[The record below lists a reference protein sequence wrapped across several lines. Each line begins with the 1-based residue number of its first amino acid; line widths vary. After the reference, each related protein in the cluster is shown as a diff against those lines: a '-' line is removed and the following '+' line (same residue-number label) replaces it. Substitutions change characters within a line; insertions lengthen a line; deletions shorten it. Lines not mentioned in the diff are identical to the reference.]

1 MNATGLAI
9 EKGYPERVILP
20 DELTSWEVNIPD
32 HIDYGSPVVD
42 TKPDHGTT
50 IEKMIRGGLPD
61 HLNIGLEELARM
73 SNGEVA
79 THYGNEFASAL
90 HNLRCPL
97 GRTGING
104 VGIFYEAGAAL
115 TSDLIAVHDDS
126 GELWVSLVYS
136 RGRWNTPGG
145 FREESDKDGLH
156 AAAREFE
163 EETGQE
169 VPSFI
174 VPVLS
179 EVKSS
184 DRTAD
189 NGWIEAEVFA
199 TQVESRFKL
208 IAGDDA
214 EDAKWERV
222 AVLPEMVEAKQLSK
236 AKMHYIDRAVE
247 VLLN

>member
-20 DELTSWEVNIPD
+20 DELTSWEANIPD

-50 IEKMIRGGLPD
+50 LEKMLRNGLPALSD
-61 HLNIGLEELARM
+61 TSLQELSRM
-73 SNGEVA
+73 SSGEVA
-79 THYGNEFASAL
+79 THYGREFASAL
-90 HNLRCPL
+90 DKLRCPL

-115 TSDLIAVHDDS
+115 TSDLIAIHNDD

-169 VPSFI
+169 VFSAI

-179 EVKSS
+179 EVKTS

-208 IAGDDA
+208 TAGDDA
-214 EDAKWERV
+214 EDARWERV

-236 AKMHYIDRAVE
+236 AKMQYINRAVE
-247 VLLN
+247 VLF